1 VSCPCVS
8 DRFVVGPC
16 ADDWPTPPHSART
29 QSYDTARREQSV
41 RHTVNSC
48 VDYQSQHD
56 ASTFARRT
64 LFPRRFENTENN
76 VFYMTWKKT
85 ESVIPTYQSLESHI
99 VPFRLHCLAAGGAA
113 ALFDLT
119 PPVGTDRACCA
130 VREEYVSVLCFL
142 CLSLPRTFRGA
153 TTTFDTTRF
162 WPVQRATTHV
172 RHHHL

>member
-1 VSCPCVS
+1 MEENGIGHTHLPI
-8 DRFVVGPC
+8 FGK
-16 ADDWPTPPHSART
+16 PHRA
-29 QSYDTARREQSV
+29 V
-41 RHTVNSC
+41 P
-48 VDYQSQHD
+48 
-56 ASTFARRT
+56 STLSF
-64 LFPRRFENTENN
+64 
-76 VFYMTWKKT
+76 
-85 ESVIPTYQSLESHI
+85 
-99 VPFRLHCLAAGGAA
+99 AAGGAA